1 MNQEE
6 IEDYLNDLLE
16 DAEDELDQVFL
27 SRLKEM
33 KQWLSKLF
41 EKYPDPEN
49 NSISRTEVY
58 KYRRFEKELQMIKEN
73 IHSDYKAA
81 YAIIFGLM
89 SSQYTQNYLRTG
101 HLFEMSTQLD
111 MAYQIPKAATIK
123 EAITNPIKEIT
134 LNSTLNK
141 HRNETIRRIRI
152 ELAQGIQA
160 GEGYSTMAKRL
171 EGALG
176 FSRRKARTVARTE
189 AGRSQS
195 LGRLHTMDKV
205 KETIDDRRLDK
216 SWLSS
221 RDTDVRHS
229 HRKLDGQL
237 AGKDG
242 LFEYKGHKAPAPSL
256 FGVPWLDIQCRC
268 DTLYLVNGEKP
279 ELMRVRDYT
288 DARYQ
293 QRLADRTEELMA
305 DEALTEKQAERK
317 AKKQV
322 HPPSKVTEYMDY
334 DTWYQALGKER

>member
-1 MNQEE
+1 MNQEQ

-16 DAEDELDQVFL
+16 DAENDLDQVFL
-27 SRLKEM
+27 YRLREM
-33 KQWLSKLF
+33 KRWLSALF
-41 EKYPDPEN
+41 EKYPDPETN
-49 NSISRTEVY
+49 GISRSEIY
-58 KYRRFEKELQMIKEN
+58 KYRRFEKELQLIKEN
-73 IHSDYKAA
+73 IQTDYKAA
-81 YAIIFGLM
+81 YLLVYDLM
-89 SSQYTQNYLRTG
+89 SSQYMQNYLRTG

-111 MAYQIPKAATIK
+111 MGYVIPKASTIK

-176 FSRRKARTVARTE
+176 FSRKKARTVARTE

-195 LGRLHTMDKV
+195 LGRLHAMDKV
-205 KETIDDRRLDK
+205 KETINDRRLDK
-216 SWLSS
+216 MWFSS
-221 RDTDVRHS
+221 RDTNVRHS
-229 HRKLDGQL
+229 HRELDSQR

-256 FGVPWLDIQCRC
+256 FGVPWLDINCRC
-268 DTLYLVNGEKP
+268 DTLYLVDGKRP
-279 ELMRVRDYT
+279 EMMRVRDYT
-288 DARYQ
+288 DERYR
-293 QRLADRTEELMA
+293 QRLAERIEQLIA
-305 DEALTEKQAERK
+305 DEVLTEKQAERK

-322 HPPSKVTEYMDY
+322 YPPNKVTEYREY
-334 DTWYQALGKER
+334 DIWYKTLGKVS